1 MQVLDGQIY
10 SQVKDYLMSLCQMEL
25 DGYQTVDKVF
35 GHLVKVSD
43 GVSLETPQVGDEKLS
58 ADGIF
63 LHFG

>member
-1 MQVLDGQIY
+1 
-10 SQVKDYLMSLCQMEL
+10 MSLCQMEL

-43 GVSLETPQVGDEKLS
+43 GVSLEAPQVESEKLS

>member
-1 MQVLDGQIY
+1 
-10 SQVKDYLMSLCQMEL
+10 MSLCQMEL

-43 GVSLETPQVGDEKLS
+43 GVSLEAPQVENEKLS

-63 LHFG
+63 LHFGLLNLQTVLSLL